1 MIKYNRWLIT
11 LLAATFFMGTSFIC
25 GKILLKSYP
34 PFWLACL
41 RMMTAAFATL
51 PIAFWLGH
59 FKRQNELPIPYFR
72 MALIGLF
79 HYTGSLGLLFVSMR
93 YVSASQ
99 GAILLFTNPIWV
111 AILSRFFLGETS
123 NFWQRLGLGLGI
135 FGVALAI
142 GVHLEGDLLRGMLV
156 GLCSAWS
163 WSFATIIAKKTVSPI
178 GAWGMSFFQLIVG
191 TLGLGIVAL
200 LLGEPFPQLGSYSD
214 LGYFLWLA
222 IPSTTGSF
230 GLWFLALQQ
239 GGAMRS
245 SSFLFLVPLITV
257 LLSPFFFD
265 TVLSFWQYVG
275 GACIGVSLYLINQKK

>member
-1 MIKYNRWLIT
+1 MINSKRWLLT

-25 GKILLKSYP
+25 GKILLSHYP

-41 RMMTAAFATL
+41 RMATAALATL
-51 PIAFWLGH
+51 PIALGLGH
-59 FKRQNELPIPYFR
+59 FKRQNTLPIPYFR

-79 HYTGSLGLLFVSMR
+79 HYTGALGLLFVSMR

-111 AILSRFFLGETS
+111 AILSRFFLHETS
-123 NFWQRLGLGLGI
+123 NSRQRIGLGLGI

-142 GVHLEGDLLRGMLV
+142 GVQLQGDLLRGTLV
-156 GLCSAWS
+156 GLCSALS
-163 WSFATIIAKKTVSPI
+163 WSCATIITKKTVSPI
-178 GAWGMSFFQLIVG
+178 GAWGMSCFQLIVG
-191 TLGLGIVAL
+191 TLGLGVLAL
-200 LLGEPFPQLGSYSD
+200 LFGEPLPKLVCYSD
-214 LGYFLWLA
+214 LSYFFWLA
-222 IPSTTGSF
+222 IPATTGSF

-265 TVLSFWQYVG
+265 TVLNFWQYVG
-275 GACIGVSLYLINQKK
+275 GACIGVSLYLVNQKR

>member
-1 MIKYNRWLIT
+1 MANSTRWLWT

-25 GKILLKSYP
+25 GKILLSHYT
-34 PFWLACL
+34 PFWLAFF
-41 RMMTAAFATL
+41 RMMTAALATL
-51 PIAFWLGH
+51 PIALWLGH
-59 FKRQNELPIPYFR
+59 FKRQNNLPIPYLR

-111 AILSRFFLGETS
+111 AILSRFFLHERS
-123 NFWQRLGLGLGI
+123 NAQQRIGLALGI

-142 GVHLEGDLLRGMLV
+142 GVQLQGDLLRGTLV
-156 GLCSAWS
+156 GLCAAWS
-163 WSFATIIAKKTVSPI
+163 WSFATIIAKKTASPI
-178 GAWGMSFFQLIVG
+178 GAWGMSFFQLVVG
-191 TLGLGIVAL
+191 TLGLGVLAL
-200 LLGEPFPQLGSYSD
+200 LFGEPFPHLVSYGD
-214 LGYFLWLA
+214 LSYFFWLA
-222 IPSTTGSF
+222 IPATTGSF

-257 LLSPFFFD
+257 LLSPFFFNI
-265 TVLSFWQYVG
+265 TLSFWQYIG
-275 GACIGVSLYLINQKK
+275 GVCIGTSLYLINQRK